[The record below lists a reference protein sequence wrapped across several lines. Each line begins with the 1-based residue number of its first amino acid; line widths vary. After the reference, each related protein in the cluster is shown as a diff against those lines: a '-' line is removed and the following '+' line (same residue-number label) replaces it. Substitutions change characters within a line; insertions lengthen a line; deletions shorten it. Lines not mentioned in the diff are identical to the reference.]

1 MQKMQYFNNAFRL
14 KKSPK
19 QNSAKIIL
27 SFQLTRKIDS
37 SIEDSSDANPEARQE
52 KKIHFSE
59 DIRKLHLP
67 LFTSILSL
75 KRIFLA

>member
-1 MQKMQYFNNAFRL
+1 M

-19 QNSAKIIL
+19 QNLAKIIL

-59 DIRKLHLP
+59 DMRKLHLP
-67 LFTSILSL
+67 YSMFKIIFTSIL
-75 KRIFLA
+75 IFFLA

>member
-1 MQKMQYFNNAFRL
+1 M

-19 QNSAKIIL
+19 QNLAKIIL

-59 DIRKLHLP
+59 DIRTFHLP
-67 LFTSILSL
+67 LFTSIPNLKLSVY
-75 KRIFLA
+75 I

>member
-1 MQKMQYFNNAFRL
+1 M

-19 QNSAKIIL
+19 QNLAKIIL

-37 SIEDSSDANPEARQE
+37 SIEDSSDANPEVRQE

-59 DIRKLHLP
+59 DIRKLN
-67 LFTSILSL
+67 IL
-75 KRIFLA
+75 

>member
-1 MQKMQYFNNAFRL
+1 M

-19 QNSAKIIL
+19 QNSPKIIL

-67 LFTSILSL
+67 
-75 KRIFLA
+75 